1 MRKETTHHTTRKRS
15 LLSTHFPFLNTL
27 LKASVGGGTVDDPG
41 TATEASATAA
51 AGLLSLFP
59 VMGDSANT
67 STVGYTAPSSPPCQR
82 DTSVTRL
89 LFPALYTLIFLLGL
103 TLNSLACWAFCH
115 IPSTSTFI
123 VYLKNILVSDLIMTL
138 MLPLKILTDSGLGPW
153 QLKAFVCRF
162 SAVVFYDT
170 MYISIVLL
178 GLIAFDRFLKI
189 VRPFG
194 KFWVQNPTSAKIL
207 TGLVWLF
214 FLVLSL
220 PNTILSNKTATPQ
233 SVRKCASL
241 KSYLGLKWHEAVS
254 YICQFIF
261 WTVLILMLLF
271 YIIITKKV
279 YESYIKTQKKDNKRE
294 KRIKGKVFIIF
305 TVFFL
310 CFAPFHFS
318 RVPYTLSQT
327 TAHVDCALQKQLFVA
342 KESTLWLAAT
352 NVCMDPL
359 IYMVLCKPF
368 VERVLCRRVKTRRRA
383 FYRNPRTELDTRVSP
398 TES

>member
-1 MRKETTHHTTRKRS
+1 
-15 LLSTHFPFLNTL
+15 
-27 LKASVGGGTVDDPG
+27 
-41 TATEASATAA
+41 
-51 AGLLSLFP
+51 
-59 VMGDSANT
+59 MGDMANE
-67 STVGYTAPSSPPCQR
+67 SIVSNSSGAPSSTQQCHR
-82 DTSVTRL
+82 DTTITHLV
-89 LFPALYTLIFLLGL
+89 FPVLYTLIFLLGL
-103 TLNSLACWAFCH
+103 GLNSLAFWAFFQ

-123 VYLKNILVSDLIMTL
+123 VYLKNILVSDFIMTL

-162 SAVVFYDT
+162 SAVVFYNT

-194 KFWVQNPTSAKIL
+194 KFWVHNLTSAKIL
-207 TGLVWLF
+207 AGLVWLF
-214 FLVLSL
+214 FFVLSL
-220 PNTILSNKTATPQ
+220 PNMVLSNKKATPQ
-233 SVRKCASL
+233 SVKKCASL
-241 KSYLGLKWHEAVS
+241 KNYFGLKWHEAVN

-261 WTVLILMLLF
+261 WTVLILMFLF
-271 YIIITKKV
+271 YIIIAKKV
-279 YESYIKTQKKDNKRE
+279 YESYIKTQKKNNKSE
-294 KRIKGKVFIIF
+294 QRIKGKVFIIF

-327 TAHVDCALQKQLFVA
+327 TTHMDCRLQNQLFVA

-359 IYMVLCKPF
+359 IYMFLCKPF
-368 VERVLCRRVKTRRRA
+368 LEKVLCRRIKT
-383 FYRNPRTELDTRVSP
+383 FQKTVHTNPTTELDTRTSA

>member
-1 MRKETTHHTTRKRS
+1 
-15 LLSTHFPFLNTL
+15 
-27 LKASVGGGTVDDPG
+27 
-41 TATEASATAA
+41 
-51 AGLLSLFP
+51 
-59 VMGDSANT
+59 MGDSANT
-67 STVGYTAPSSPPCQR
+67 STVGYTSRAPPSTPCHR
-82 DTSVTRL
+82 DTTVTHL
-89 LFPALYTLIFLLGL
+89 LFPVLYTLIFLLGL
-103 TLNSLACWAFCH
+103 VLNSLACWAFFH

-123 VYLKNILVSDLIMTL
+123 VYLKSILVCDLIMTL

-153 QLKAFVCRF
+153 QLKALVCRF

-194 KFWVQNPTSAKIL
+194 KFWVQNLTSAKIL

-220 PNTILSNKTATPQ
+220 PNMILSNKTATPQ

-241 KSYLGLKWHEAVS
+241 KSYLGLKWHGAVN

-271 YIIITKKV
+271 YIVIAKKV
-279 YESYIKTQKKDNKRE
+279 YESYIKTQKKDNKKE

-305 TVFFL
+305 TVFFI
-310 CFAPFHFS
+310 CFAPYHFS
-318 RVPYTLSQT
+318 RVPYTLSQMT
-327 TAHVDCALQKQLFVA
+327 GHMDCHLQNQLFVA

-352 NVCMDPL
+352 NICMDPL
-359 IYMVLCKPF
+359 IYMFLCKPF
-368 VERVLCRRVKTRRRA
+368 VEKVLCRRVKTLRRTV
-383 FYRNPRTELDTRVSP
+383 YINPKTELDT
-398 TES
+398 

>member
-1 MRKETTHHTTRKRS
+1 
-15 LLSTHFPFLNTL
+15 
-27 LKASVGGGTVDDPG
+27 
-41 TATEASATAA
+41 
-51 AGLLSLFP
+51 
-59 VMGDSANT
+59 MGDFANE
-67 STVGYTAPSSPPCQR
+67 SIISNSSRAPSSAPCHR
-82 DTSVTRL
+82 DTTVTHVV
-89 LFPALYTLIFLLGL
+89 FPILYTLVFLLGL
-103 TLNSLACWAFCH
+103 VLNSLAFWAFFH

-123 VYLKNILVSDLIMTL
+123 IYQKNILVSDFIMIL

-162 SAVVFYDT
+162 SAVMFYDT

-194 KFWVQNPTSAKIL
+194 KFWVQNLTSAKIL
-207 TGLVWLF
+207 AALVWLF
-214 FLVLSL
+214 FFVLSL
-220 PNTILSNKTATPQ
+220 PNVIFSNKAATPQ
-233 SVRKCASL
+233 SVKKCASL
-241 KSYLGLKWHEAVS
+241 KSYFGLKWHEAVN
-254 YICQFIF
+254 YICQVIF

-271 YIIITKKV
+271 YVVIAKKV
-279 YESYIKTQKKDNKRE
+279 YESYVKTQKTDNKSE
-294 KRIKGKVFIIF
+294 QRIKGKVFIIF

-327 TAHVDCALQKQLFVA
+327 TTRMSCRLRNQLFVV

-359 IYMVLCKPF
+359 IYMLLCKPF
-368 VERVLCRRVKTRRRA
+368 VEKVLCRGARTCQKTVNA
-383 FYRNPRTELDTRVSP
+383 KPKPDLDT
-398 TES
+398 

>member
-1 MRKETTHHTTRKRS
+1 
-15 LLSTHFPFLNTL
+15 
-27 LKASVGGGTVDDPG
+27 
-41 TATEASATAA
+41 
-51 AGLLSLFP
+51 
-59 VMGDSANT
+59 MGDFANE
-67 STVGYTAPSSPPCQR
+67 STISNSSGAPSSTPCHR
-82 DTSVTRL
+82 DTRVTHL
-89 LFPALYTLIFLLGL
+89 VFPALYTLVFLLGL
-103 TLNSLACWAFCH
+103 VLNSLAFWAFFH

-123 VYLKNILVSDLIMTL
+123 VYLKNTLVSDFIMTL
-138 MLPLKILTDSGLGPW
+138 MLPLKILADSGLGPW

-162 SAVVFYDT
+162 SAVIFYDT

-194 KFWVQNPTSAKIL
+194 KFWVQYVTSAKIL
-207 TGLVWLF
+207 AGLVWLF

-220 PNTILSNKTATPQ
+220 PNIIFSNKKATRQ
-233 SVRKCASL
+233 SVKKCASL
-241 KSYLGLKWHEAVS
+241 KNYFGLKWHEAVN

-261 WTVLILMLLF
+261 WTVLILMFLF
-271 YIIITKKV
+271 YIIIAKKV
-279 YESYIKTQKKDNKRE
+279 YESYVKTQKRENKR
-294 KRIKGKVFIIF
+294 KQRVKGKVFIIF

-327 TAHVDCALQKQLFVA
+327 TTQMDCRLQNQLFVA

-352 NVCMDPL
+352 NICMDPL
-359 IYMVLCKPF
+359 IYMLLCKPF
-368 VERVLCRRVKTRRRA
+368 VEKILCMRVETLWRTVHTSPK
-383 FYRNPRTELDTRVSP
+383 TELDIRTLA

>member
-1 MRKETTHHTTRKRS
+1 MGGFANESAVSNASGAPSSAPCHRDTAVTH
-15 LLSTHFPFLNTL
+15 L
-27 LKASVGGGTVDDPG
+27 
-41 TATEASATAA
+41 
-51 AGLLSLFP
+51 LFP
-59 VMGDSANT
+59 V
-67 STVGYTAPSSPPCQR
+67 
-82 DTSVTRL
+82 
-89 LFPALYTLIFLLGL
+89 LYTLVFLLGL
-103 TLNSLACWAFCH
+103 VLNSLACWAFFH

-123 VYLKNILVSDLIMTL
+123 VYLKNILVSDFIMTL

-162 SAVVFYDT
+162 SAVVLYDT

-194 KFWVQNPTSAKIL
+194 KFWVQNLTSAKVL
-207 TGLVWLF
+207 AGLVWLF
-214 FLVLSL
+214 FLLLSL
-220 PNTILSNKTATPQ
+220 PNMILSNKKATPQ

-241 KSYLGLKWHEAVS
+241 KSYLGLKWHEAVN
-254 YICQFIF
+254 YICQFVF

-271 YIIITKKV
+271 YTIIAKKV
-279 YESYIKTQKKDNKRE
+279 YESYVKTQKKDSKSE

-310 CFAPFHFS
+310 CFAPFHFR
-318 RVPYTLSQT
+318 RVTYTLSQT
-327 TAHVDCALQKQLFVA
+327 TPRMGCRLQNQLFVA
-342 KESTLWLAAT
+342 KESTLWLATT

-359 IYMVLCKPF
+359 IYLFLCKPF
-368 VERVLCRRVKTRRRA
+368 VEKVLCRRVKTFQKA
-383 FYRNPRTELDTRVSP
+383 VHTNPKTELDTRMSP

>member
-1 MRKETTHHTTRKRS
+1 MGDFANGSMVSNSSGAPPSAPCLRDTTV
-15 LLSTHFPFLNTL
+15 THL
-27 LKASVGGGTVDDPG
+27 V
-41 TATEASATAA
+41 
-51 AGLLSLFP
+51 FP
-59 VMGDSANT
+59 V
-67 STVGYTAPSSPPCQR
+67 
-82 DTSVTRL
+82 
-89 LFPALYTLIFLLGL
+89 LYTLVFLLGL
-103 TLNSLACWAFCH
+103 VLNSLALWAFFH
-115 IPSTSTFI
+115 ISSTSTFI
-123 VYLKNILVSDLIMTL
+123 VYLKNILVSDSIMTL
-138 MLPLKILTDSGLGPW
+138 TLPLKILTDSGLGPW

-194 KFWVQNPTSAKIL
+194 KFWVQNLTSAKIL
-207 TGLVWLF
+207 AGLVWLF
-214 FLVLSL
+214 FFVLSV
-220 PNTILSNKTATPQ
+220 PNMILSNKEATPQ
-233 SVRKCASL
+233 SVKKCASL
-241 KSYLGLKWHEAVS
+241 KNYFGLKWHEAVN

-271 YIIITKKV
+271 YIIIAKKV
-279 YESYIKTQKKDNKRE
+279 YESYVKTQKKDNKSE
-294 KRIKGKVFIIF
+294 QRIKGKVFIIF

-327 TAHVDCALQKQLFVA
+327 TTQMGCRLQNQLFVA

-359 IYMVLCKPF
+359 IYMFLCKPF
-368 VERVLCRRVKTRRRA
+368 VEKVLCRRVKALQEAVHT
-383 FYRNPRTELDTRVSP
+383 NPKTELDTRLSP

>member
-1 MRKETTHHTTRKRS
+1 
-15 LLSTHFPFLNTL
+15 
-27 LKASVGGGTVDDPG
+27 
-41 TATEASATAA
+41 
-51 AGLLSLFP
+51 
-59 VMGDSANT
+59 MGDSANT
-67 STVGYTAPSSPPCQR
+67 STVGNTSGTPSSTLCHR
-82 DTSVTRL
+82 DTTITQL
-89 LFPALYTLIFLLGL
+89 LFPVLYTFVFLLGL
-103 TLNSLACWAFCH
+103 VLNSLACWAFCH
-115 IPSTSTFI
+115 IPTTSTFI
-123 VYLKNILVSDLIMTL
+123 IYLKNILVCDLIMTL
-138 MLPLKILTDSGLGPW
+138 MLPLKILTDSGLAPW

-194 KFWVQNPTSAKIL
+194 KFWVQNLMSAKIL

-220 PNTILSNKTATPQ
+220 PNMILSNKPATPQ

-241 KSYLGLKWHEAVS
+241 KSHLGLKWHKAVN
-254 YICQFIF
+254 YVCQFVF
-261 WTVLILMLLF
+261 WTVLILITIF
-271 YIIITKKV
+271 YTIIAKKV
-279 YESYIKTQKKDNKRE
+279 YESYIKTQRKDNKRE
-294 KRIKGKVFIIF
+294 KQIKGKVFIIF

-327 TAHVDCALQKQLFVA
+327 TAHMDCRLQNQLFMA
-342 KESTLWLAAT
+342 KESTLWLATT

-359 IYMVLCKPF
+359 IYMFLCKPF
-368 VERVLCRRVKTRRRA
+368 VEKVLCRRISALQRTVL
-383 FYRNPRTELDTRVSP
+383 RNTKAELDTRVSP

>member
-1 MRKETTHHTTRKRS
+1 MGDFANESTVVSNSSGASSALCLRDTTV
-15 LLSTHFPFLNTL
+15 THL
-27 LKASVGGGTVDDPG
+27 
-41 TATEASATAA
+41 
-51 AGLLSLFP
+51 LFP
-59 VMGDSANT
+59 V
-67 STVGYTAPSSPPCQR
+67 
-82 DTSVTRL
+82 
-89 LFPALYTLIFLLGL
+89 LYTLIFLLGL
-103 TLNSLACWAFCH
+103 VLNSLAFWAFFH

-123 VYLKNILVSDLIMTL
+123 VYLKNILVSDFVMTL

-194 KFWVQNPTSAKIL
+194 KFWVQNLTSAKIL
-207 TGLVWLF
+207 AGLVWLF

-220 PNTILSNKTATPQ
+220 PNMILSNKKASPQ
-233 SVRKCASL
+233 SVKKCALL
-241 KSYLGLKWHEAVS
+241 KNYLGLKWHEAIN

-261 WTVLILMLLF
+261 WTVLILMFLF
-271 YIIITKKV
+271 YVIIAKKV
-279 YESYIKTQKKDNKRE
+279 YESYAKTQKKNNKSE
-294 KRIKGKVFIIF
+294 KRIKGKIFIIF

-327 TAHVDCALQKQLFVA
+327 TTHMDCRLQNQLFVA

-359 IYMVLCKPF
+359 IYMFLCKPF
-368 VERVLCRRVKTRRRA
+368 VEKVLCRRVKT
-383 FYRNPRTELDTRVSP
+383 FQKIVHTNPKTKLDTTMSP

>member
-1 MRKETTHHTTRKRS
+1 
-15 LLSTHFPFLNTL
+15 
-27 LKASVGGGTVDDPG
+27 
-41 TATEASATAA
+41 
-51 AGLLSLFP
+51 
-59 VMGDSANT
+59 MGDSINHSIVSNSSRT
-67 STVGYTAPSSPPCQR
+67 PSSTLCHR
-82 DTSVTRL
+82 DTTVTHL
-89 LFPALYTLIFLLGL
+89 IFPVLYSIVFLLGL
-103 TLNSLACWAFCH
+103 VLNSLAFWAFFH
-115 IPSTSTFI
+115 IPSTTTFI
-123 VYLKNILVSDLIMTL
+123 VYLKNISVSDFIMTL

-162 SAVVFYDT
+162 SAVIFYDT

-178 GLIAFDRFLKI
+178 GLIALDRFLKI

-194 KFWVQNPTSAKIL
+194 KFWVQNLTSAKIL
-207 TGLVWLF
+207 AGLVWLF

-220 PNTILSNKTATPQ
+220 PNMILSNKKPTPQ
-233 SVRKCASL
+233 SVKKCASL
-241 KSYLGLKWHEAVS
+241 KNYLGLKWHEVVS

-261 WTVLILMLLF
+261 WTVLILMFLF

-279 YESYIKTQKKDNKRE
+279 YESYIKTEKKDNKSG
-294 KRIKGKVFIIF
+294 KRVKGKVFIIF

-327 TAHVDCALQKQLFVA
+327 TTRMDCRLQNQLFVA

-359 IYMVLCKPF
+359 IYMFLCKPF
-368 VERVLCRRVKTRRRA
+368 VEKVLCKRVKTFRKTVHTK
-383 FYRNPRTELDTRVSP
+383 PKTELDTRISP

>member
-1 MRKETTHHTTRKRS
+1 MGDFANDS
-15 LLSTHFPFLNTL
+15 
-27 LKASVGGGTVDDPG
+27 
-41 TATEASATAA
+41 A
-51 AGLLSLFP
+51 AGNSSGASSSTPCHRDTTVTHLLFP
-59 VMGDSANT
+59 V
-67 STVGYTAPSSPPCQR
+67 
-82 DTSVTRL
+82 
-89 LFPALYTLIFLLGL
+89 LYTLVFLLGL
-103 TLNSLACWAFCH
+103 VLNSLAFWAFFH
-115 IPSTSTFI
+115 IPSTSPFI
-123 VYLKNILVSDLIMTL
+123 IYLKNILVSDFIMTL

-189 VRPFG
+189 IRPFG
-194 KFWVQNPTSAKIL
+194 KFWVQNLTSAKIL
-207 TGLVWLF
+207 SALVWLF
-214 FLVLSL
+214 FFALSL
-220 PNTILSNKTATPQ
+220 PNVILSNKKATPQ
-233 SVRKCASL
+233 SVKKCAAL
-241 KSYLGLKWHEAVS
+241 KSHFGLKWHEAVN

-261 WTVLILMLLF
+261 WTVLILMFLF
-271 YIIITKKV
+271 YIIIAKKV
-279 YESYIKTQKKDNKRE
+279 YESYMKTQKKDNKSK

-327 TAHVDCALQKQLFVA
+327 TARMDCRLQNQLFVA

-359 IYMVLCKPF
+359 IYLFLCKPF
-368 VERVLCRRVKTRRRA
+368 VEKVLCRRVKPFRRA
-383 FYRNPRTELDTRVSP
+383 VHTSPKTELDTRVFT

>member
-1 MRKETTHHTTRKRS
+1 
-15 LLSTHFPFLNTL
+15 
-27 LKASVGGGTVDDPG
+27 
-41 TATEASATAA
+41 
-51 AGLLSLFP
+51 
-59 VMGDSANT
+59 MGDSANT
-67 STVGYTAPSSPPCQR
+67 SSVGNSSGAASAPCQR
-82 DTSVTRL
+82 DTTVTRL
-89 LFPALYTLIFLLGL
+89 LFPVLYTLLFLLGL
-103 TLNSLACWAFCH
+103 LLNSLACWAFCH

-123 VYLKNILVSDLIMTL
+123 VYLKNILVSDFIMTL

-153 QLKAFVCRF
+153 QLKALVCRF
-162 SAVVFYDT
+162 SAVIFYDT

-194 KFWVQNPTSAKIL
+194 KFWVQNLTSAKIL
-207 TGLVWLF
+207 ASLVWLF

-220 PNTILSNKTATPQ
+220 PNMILSNQPATPQ

-241 KSYLGLKWHEAVS
+241 KSSLGLKWHEAVN

-271 YIIITKKV
+271 YTIIAKKV
-279 YESYIKTQKKDNKRE
+279 YESYVKTQQKGNKST

-327 TAHVDCALQKQLFVA
+327 GARMECRLQNQLFVA

-359 IYMVLCKPF
+359 IYLLLCKPF
-368 VERVLCRRVKTRRRA
+368 VEKVLYRRVKTLQGMVQT
-383 FYRNPRTELDTRVSP
+383 NPKTELDTQVSP

>member
-1 MRKETTHHTTRKRS
+1 
-15 LLSTHFPFLNTL
+15 
-27 LKASVGGGTVDDPG
+27 
-41 TATEASATAA
+41 
-51 AGLLSLFP
+51 
-59 VMGDSANT
+59 MGDFANESIT
-67 STVGYTAPSSPPCQR
+67 NNSSGAPSPALCQR
-82 DTSVTRL
+82 DTTVTHL
-89 LFPALYTLIFLLGL
+89 VFPVLYMLIFLLGL
-103 TLNSLACWAFCH
+103 TLNSLAFWAFFQ

-123 VYLKNILVSDLIMTL
+123 VYLKNILVSDFIMTL

-189 VRPFG
+189 VRPFT
-194 KFWVQNPTSAKIL
+194 KFWVQNLTAAKIL
-207 TGLVWLF
+207 AALVWLF

-220 PNTILSNKTATPQ
+220 PNMILSNKEATPQ
-233 SVRKCASL
+233 SVKKCASL
-241 KSYLGLKWHEAVS
+241 KNPFGLKWHAAVN
-254 YICQFIF
+254 YICQFVF
-261 WTVLILMLLF
+261 WTVLILMFLF
-271 YIIITKKV
+271 YIVIAKKV
-279 YESYIKTQKKDNKRE
+279 YESYIKTQKKDNKSE
-294 KRIKGKVFIIF
+294 QRIKGKVFIIF

-318 RVPYTLSQT
+318 RIPYTLSQT
-327 TAHVDCALQKQLFVA
+327 TARMDCRLQRQLFVA

-359 IYMVLCKPF
+359 IYMFLCKPF
-368 VERVLCRRVKTRRRA
+368 VEKVFCRRVETLRKTA
-383 FYRNPRTELDTRVSP
+383 HTSPKTELDTRTSA